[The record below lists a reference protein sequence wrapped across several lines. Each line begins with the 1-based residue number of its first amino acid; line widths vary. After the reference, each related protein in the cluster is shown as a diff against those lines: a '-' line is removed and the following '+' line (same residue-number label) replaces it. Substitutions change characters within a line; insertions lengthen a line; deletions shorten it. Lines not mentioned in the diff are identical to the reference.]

1 MKRLLNSIFYCL
13 FLFVL
18 IMPVFS
24 ENISLSQDDLT
35 KLQTLLNQSIQNNSR
50 NKNEEK
56 NQNDVIVKDS
66 NFELIMK
73 TQDQI
78 KEVIRS
84 QHDILTQKPSW
95 AQKDICDILRILTS
109 SEYYKN
115 VITDFDLFK
124 NFENTL
130 DNITDS
136 YLKFSK
142 ELRYMIDIFRIIDYL
157 TKNEM
162 AFFEKI
168 QAFPN
173 AKIMSESSVND
184 QLSSLFSPLME
195 YAPDDSKTLI
205 RNFITK
211 FVKTK
216 FGTEPRIPSYV
227 IFGILNNINES
238 QTDQFEKLEIAK
250 KQFFRNLDSLIDLT
264 NELLKEIGA
273 LKTSDRIA
281 PNIIVY
287 LDCLE
292 NCFDEISDLN
302 QNAKKAFNEYTSKI
316 STLYSDL
323 NKIIENCINSPKN
336 SEIFDFV
343 EKN

>member
-1 MKRLLNSIFYCL
+1 MKRLLNSILYCL

-35 KLQTLLNQSIQNNSR
+35 KLQTLLNQSIQNNSK

-56 NQNDVIVKDS
+56 SQNDVIVKDS

-95 AQKDICDILRILTS
+95 TQKGICDILRILTS

-136 YLKFSK
+136 YLRFSK

-168 QAFPN
+168 QVFPN
-173 AKIMSESSVND
+173 AKIMSESSIND

-216 FGTEPRIPSYV
+216 FGTEARIPSYV

-264 NELLKEIGA
+264 NELLKEIGV
-273 LKTSDRIA
+273 LKASDRIA

-292 NCFDEISDLN
+292 NCFNKISDLN
-302 QNAKKAFNEYTSKI
+302 QNAKKAFNEYTAKI
-316 STLYSDL
+316 SILYSDL
-323 NKIIENCINSPKN
+323 NKIIENCVNSPKN